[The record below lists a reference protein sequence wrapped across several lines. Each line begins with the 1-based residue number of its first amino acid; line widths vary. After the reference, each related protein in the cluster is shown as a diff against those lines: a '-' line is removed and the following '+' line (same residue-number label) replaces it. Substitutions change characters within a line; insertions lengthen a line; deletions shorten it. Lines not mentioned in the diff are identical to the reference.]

1 MRGVGNLQLY
11 YGIFLTL
18 ELNGLITLTSRAA
31 QEHVA
36 VAHILEHNG
45 TIILW
50 MKSFFH
56 ICMFCICYVYI
67 FVYTV
72 VTICAM
78 DAFFR
83 FSVQNYVFFPYL
95 PNLLAG
101 KVINISI
108 LPCFYGISSHINDSN
123 RHHHDSSHLTDSIA
137 GHPHEQGENGSSEES
152 HNHET
157 RNFVLLVKQYF
168 FSCFIGYF
176 SLERYY

>member
-1 MRGVGNLQLY
+1 MLAVYKKELRSFFINPVGFVFT
-11 YGIFLTL
+11 GIFLTL

-78 DAFFR
+78 VAFFR

-108 LPCFYGISSHINDSN
+108 LPCFYGILVPPKSPIIM
-123 RHHHDSSHLTDSIA
+123 R
-137 GHPHEQGENGSSEES
+137 P
-152 HNHET
+152 ET
-157 RNFVLLVKQYF
+157 SFCLSGTAFRARAKMREKGLL
-168 FSCFIGYF
+168 
-176 SLERYY
+176 LP